1 MAAAPPRR
9 AESAESVLGLAVLTT
24 GFDPGLVEALPL
36 PAVAAAAAAGV
47 GVAAALSDVS
57 LIEGSLGRVTA
68 RHMGD
73 AVADAAPAS
82 VRA

>member
-36 PAVAAAAAAGV
+36 PAVAVAVAA